1 MQRAALIMFVAMS
14 LIPLGDSAGK
24 LLTST
29 HGASPLWVAS
39 SRFFLAAVM
48 IAPFVPRSAYTLLR
62 NWRIWLRALILAAG
76 ITCIQMALRTEDV
89 ADVFAA
95 FFIGPLISFALGALV
110 LREPV
115 TGLRVALIACGFAGV
130 LIVVRPGFGG
140 GAGLL
145 WAVAAGTCYGV
156 FLTATRWLAGVG
168 TPVALAFTQFAIA
181 ALALLP
187 FGLANLPPATAP
199 VAGLTVLSAT
209 GSMLGNLLLLYANRI
224 APATQ
229 LAPLVYFQL
238 IAAVGLGWAIFGA
251 LPDALT
257 WIGLALIVCA
267 GVVSARLR
275 R

>member
-1 MQRAALIMFVAMS
+1 MERAALIMFVAMS

-24 LLTST
+24 LLTSV

-39 SRFFLAAVM
+39 SRFFLAAAM
-48 IAPFVPRSAYTLLR
+48 IAPFAPRGTFALLR
-62 NWRIWLRALILAAG
+62 NWRIWLRGLILAMG

-89 ADVFAA
+89 ANVFAA
-95 FFIGPLISFALGALV
+95 FFIGPLISFTLGALL

-115 TGLRVALIACGFAGV
+115 TGLRAVLIACGFAGV
-130 LIVVRPGFGG
+130 LVVVRPGFGG

-145 WAVAAGTCYGV
+145 WAVAAGSFYGL
-156 FLTATRWLAGVG
+156 FLTATRWLAGAG
-168 TPVALAFTQFAIA
+168 SPVALAFTQFGIA

-187 FGLANLPPATAP
+187 FGLANLPPATAA
-199 VAGLTVLSAT
+199 VAGLTVLSAA
-209 GSMLGNLLLLYANRI
+209 GSLLGNLLLLFANRI

-238 IAAVGLGWAIFGA
+238 IAAVALGWAIFGA

-257 WIGLALIVCA
+257 WLGLALIVGA
-267 GVVSARLR
+267 GLASARLR
-275 R
+275 G

>member
-24 LLTST
+24 LLTSV

-39 SRFFLAAVM
+39 SRFFLAAAM
-48 IAPFVPRSAYTLLR
+48 IAPFVPRSAFALLG
-62 NWRIWLRALILAAG
+62 NWRIWLRALVLAGG

-110 LREPV
+110 LRERV
-115 TGLRVALIACGFAGV
+115 TGLRVALIALGFAGV
-130 LIVVRPGFGG
+130 VIVVRPGFGG

-156 FLTATRWLAGVG
+156 FLTASRWLAGLG
-168 TPVALAFTQFAIA
+168 APVALAFTQFAIA

-187 FGLANLPPATAP
+187 FGLANLPPASVT
-199 VAGLTVLSAT
+199 VAGLTVLSAA
-209 GSMLGNLLLLYANRI
+209 GSLLGNLLLLYANRI

-238 IAAVGLGWAIFGA
+238 LAAVGLGWAIFGA
-251 LPDALT
+251 LPDVLT
-257 WIGLALIVCA
+257 WLGLALIVGA
-267 GVVSARLR
+267 GVTSARLR